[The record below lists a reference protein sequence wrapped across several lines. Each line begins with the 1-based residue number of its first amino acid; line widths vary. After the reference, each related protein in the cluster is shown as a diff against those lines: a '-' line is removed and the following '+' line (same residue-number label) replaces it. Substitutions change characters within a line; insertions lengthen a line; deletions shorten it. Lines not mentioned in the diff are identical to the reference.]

1 MNQKTETTKTTV
13 CEICGKPTDQVRG
26 FPQGFNGKK
35 WEYMN
40 LTQVAVPCC
49 DECGDKIDCAM

>member
-1 MNQKTETTKTTV
+1 MRENQKQTV
-13 CEICGKPTDQVRG
+13 CEICGKPTTTTRG
-26 FPQGFNGKK
+26 FPQGFNGKQ

-40 LTQVAVPCC
+40 LTEVAVPCC